1 MENNNKNET
10 LSEQTLRIIT
20 RHTQCWRDGDLK
32 GVLSL
37 YHEDIEYFDFFN
49 NTQVRKEEL
58 ADYIGFSLPVKNQV
72 TISHTDRIRVD
83 GDTGFVQYTYSIK
96 RSKGNTTNYRSCE
109 AITVCDGKISRIN
122 EYSSLVQ
129 VSQECSNTKDKIGL
143 NDLRLQILLSDLQDY
158 FSATKPF
165 LENNLDLSQVAKATG
180 YSRNQISYA
189 LNQGLNSS
197 FYEYTNLCRIEYL
210 ITDYLASFINNIS
223 DAAISVGFNSTST
236 FYKFFKQHTGLTPKA
251 YIKQLNA
258 PSR

>member
-1 MENNNKNET
+1 MKNNNNKNET
-10 LSEQTLRIIT
+10 IDQQTLRIVSQ
-20 RHTQCWRDGDLK
+20 HAQYWRDGDLS

-49 NTQVRKEEL
+49 NTQVCKEEL

-83 GDTGFVQYTYSIK
+83 GDTGFVQYTYRIQRANGK
-96 RSKGNTTNYRSCE
+96 VTNYRSCE
-109 AITVCDGKISRIN
+109 AITVLDGEIIRIN
-122 EYSSLVQ
+122 EYSSLIQ
-129 VSQECSNTKDKIGL
+129 TSQASNKKKDKIGL
-143 NDLRLQILLSDLQDY
+143 NDLRLKILLSDLQDY
-158 FSATKPF
+158 FTSSKPF
-165 LENNLDLSQVAKATG
+165 LENSLDLSQVAKATG

-197 FYEYTNLCRIEYL
+197 FYDYTNLCRIEYL
-210 ITDYLASFINNIS
+210 LTDYLASFINNIS

-251 YIKQLNA
+251 YIKQLN
-258 PSR
+258 S